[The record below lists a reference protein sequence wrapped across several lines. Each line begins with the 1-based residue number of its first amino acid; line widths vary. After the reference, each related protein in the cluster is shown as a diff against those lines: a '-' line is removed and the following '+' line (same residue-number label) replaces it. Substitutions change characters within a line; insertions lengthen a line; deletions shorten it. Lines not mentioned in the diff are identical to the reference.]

1 MNIKIK
7 NFEKFVEISLIV
19 FTIISLGIDLLVF
32 AHSTYNCD
40 AIYPITELSSIVT
53 STPFMILFWIDNCL
67 IYLFA
72 LLYIISAL
80 DTKEAVLLKISFS
93 IFSVLTT
100 IIIANIFINAVAGF
114 FGIV

>member
-1 MNIKIK
+1 MDIKLK
-7 NFEKFVEISLIV
+7 NFDKIVGIILIIL
-19 FTIISLGIDLLVF
+19 TIISLGIDLLVF

-40 AIYPITELSSIVT
+40 SIYPITELSSIVT

-72 LLYIISAL
+72 FLYIISAI

-93 IFSVLTT
+93 IFAILTT
-100 IIIANIFINAVAGF
+100 IIIANLLINVIAGF
-114 FGIV
+114 FGII